1 MSPEKKGLEPDPA
14 SQLKTSAM
22 RVNSNDKPINEKLLT
37 AAECASRI
45 GLTVRALRLYEARGL
60 LTPRRTEKNWRLYGA
75 REIARLSEIL
85 VLKQLG
91 LSLSSIVELLV
102 GQETRFDDLLA
113 VQQVNLTERRN
124 QMECSLRLVTA
135 LREKTARGEVLNVEE
150 LLKLA
155 KETQMSEPTS
165 EAMAWKRYEQSRPR
179 VEIPADPGT
188 LSDYV
193 GSFLFSDGLVARIT
207 LEGERLFIQLVGQ
220 PPVELYAEEKDRFF
234 MKVTPAQ
241 VSFTRTQDG
250 EIDAMTLHQGGF
262 EQRADRSTSDAF
274 EAAEIALAER
284 VRKKESM
291 PGGEKVL
298 RRVINEHRAGK
309 PSYDQMGEPLAQ
321 LVREQLPLIVPELER
336 LGEVKKIDFKGVG
349 PDGFDVYDVRFE
361 NGALEWG
368 LCQTSDGKLSGLY
381 LRPTP

>member
-1 MSPEKKGLEPDPA
+1 MKA
-14 SQLKTSAM
+14 
-22 RVNSNDKPINEKLLT
+22 NSNSKPDNEKLLT

-60 LTPRRTEKNWRLYGA
+60 LTPKRTEKNWRLYGA
-75 REIARLSEIL
+75 REIARLNEIL

-91 LSLSSIVELLV
+91 LSLSSIVGLLV
-102 GQETRFDDLLA
+102 GQESRFDDLLA

-124 QMECSLRLVTA
+124 QMERSLRLVTA

-155 KETQMSEPTS
+155 KETQMSDTTS
-165 EAMAWKRYEQSRPR
+165 EAVAWKRYEQSRPR
-179 VEIPADPGT
+179 VEIPTDPDS
-188 LSDYV
+188 LSSYV
-193 GSFLFSDGLVARIT
+193 GSFLFSDGLVAQIT
-207 LEGERLFIQLVGQ
+207 QDNGRLFIRLVGQ
-220 PPVELYAEEKDRFF
+220 PPVELYAEAKDRFF
-234 MKVTPAQ
+234 MKVVPAQ
-241 VSFTRTQDG
+241 VSFTRTADG
-250 EIDAMTLHQGGF
+250 LADSVTLHQGGF
-262 EQRADRSTSDAF
+262 EQRADRSTSNAF

-291 PGGEKVL
+291 PGSEEVL
-298 RRVINEHRAGK
+298 RRVIAEHRAGK
-309 PSYDQMGEPLAQ
+309 PSYDQMNEPLAQ
-321 LVREQLPLIVPELER
+321 LVREQLPIIVPELER
-336 LGEVKKIDFKGVG
+336 LGEVKKIAFKGVG

-368 LCQTSDGKLSGLY
+368 LCQASDGKLSGLY